1 VGIPLIAILI
11 DRLGWRAPF
20 FALGGLGLLGI
31 IGVQILIP
39 SDAER
44 SIRCKRPTEF
54 CKTWG
59 CLLLERHALG
69 AISFAFFSSIANDNL
84 FVVYGAW
91 LEKSFSVGILALG
104 IGTSVIGAAELSGES
119 LTVVLADRFGLKR
132 SVITGQALCIIS
144 YAMLPLLGQ
153 TLLAALTGLFI
164 IFLIYEFTIVTSLS
178 LSTELMP
185 KSRATMMSGFFA
197 AAGIG
202 RVIGALI
209 GGYVWQAGEILAT
222 GFVSA
227 AFNCLGLA
235 SLAWG
240 LRHWRK

>member
-1 VGIPLIAILI
+1 MFDVESTSQFDRYHNASWPDRSSDHGIVMP
-11 DRLGWRAPF
+11 
-20 FALGGLGLLGI
+20 
-31 IGVQILIP
+31 
-39 SDAER
+39 
-44 SIRCKRPTEF
+44 
-54 CKTWG
+54 
-59 CLLLERHALG
+59 
-69 AISFAFFSSIANDNL
+69 
-84 FVVYGAW
+84 
-91 LEKSFSVGILALG
+91 FSVGILALG